1 MRTERARGIAHRVLV
16 LIVGLT
22 LAAAGCGG
30 DEGGGDP
37 EPGGP
42 LTAEAWSERVSG
54 LCEENERRATEA
66 ARDLRKAGE
75 AEGLDEN
82 EFTAR
87 LLDVSVETTRPLLR
101 ELEALPDPEGRERQA
116 QRFTKLLRDTL
127 PVFTRLAKA
136 VRANDERA
144 LEAQNDRILKL
155 ATESRR
161 LAREL
166 DIAACIPNGSR

>member
-1 MRTERARGIAHRVLV
+1 MLIA
-16 LIVGLT
+16 GLA

-30 DEGGGDP
+30 DEGAGGEP
-37 EPGGP
+37 EAGGGS
-42 LTAEAWSERVSG
+42 LSAEAWSERVTG

-66 ARDLRKAGE
+66 VRDLRKEGE
-75 AEGLDEN
+75 AEALDER

-87 LLDVSVETTRPLLR
+87 LLDVSVETTRPLLS
-101 ELEALPDPEGRERQA
+101 ELEALPAPEGRERQA
-116 QRFTKLLRDTL
+116 NRFAKLLRDTL

-144 LEAQNDRILKL
+144 LEAQNGRILEL

-166 DIAACIPNGSR
+166 DVAACIPKGSR